1 MSEPAR
7 RPPATVRV
15 HGVVHRLES
24 WKEIAAYL
32 GHSVR
37 TVQRWEARA
46 GLPVYRLSGLGS
58 VHATPFELDAWCND
72 HRNRLEHDEPAAPAE
87 RRASTNMP
95 AVARGAL
102 AVAALGLVFGLVLGT
117 HSWRSASRLVD
128 PGVHEAYLKGR
139 LFLENPTE
147 EQTRKAI
154 DSFEQ
159 AVRDDPGHAP
169 AYAGLAR
176 AHLASANL
184 LVSTRDAIA
193 PARAAA
199 QKAMSLDASSAE
211 AYTAKGLLRAALD
224 WDPRAAE
231 RDLRQAVQIDP
242 TDARAHLYL
251 GIALILQGRNEEGI
265 TLMERSRQLD
275 PVSVKINA
283 RLGMIYAFLG
293 RRDEGLVQCRKAL
306 ELDKNSPEGHMCV
319 GFVLE
324 RGGAYAE
331 AACAYEKAGEL
342 GYRAAPH
349 AARVLAL
356 SGQVVEARRRLGS
369 LEEGH
374 RQGEAW
380 SPYDLAKVSHALG
393 DEEGAFMWLEVA
405 YDERDETLVALR
417 VEPEWDDLRSDPRF
431 VAIARKTGATP
442 ER

>member
-1 MSEPAR
+1 V
-7 RPPATVRV
+7 VR
-15 HGVVHRLES
+15 RLES

-32 GHSVR
+32 GRSVR

-46 GLPVYRLSGLGS
+46 GLPIYRLAGLGS
-58 VHATPFELDAWCND
+58 VHANGFELDAWWDD
-72 HRNRLEHDEPAAPAE
+72 HRTRLVHDESAAPSE
-87 RRASTNMP
+87 KRGWVSRP
-95 AVARGAL
+95 AVARGAV
-102 AVAALGLVFGLVLGT
+102 AVAALGLVLGLVLWT
-117 HSWRSASRLVD
+117 SSRRPASRPVD
-128 PGVHEAYLKGR
+128 PGVREAYLKGR

-159 AVRDDPGHAP
+159 AVRDDPAHAP

-184 LVSTRDAIA
+184 LVPTRDASA
-193 PARAAA
+193 PAQAAA
-199 QKAMSLDASSAE
+199 RKAISLDASSAE
-211 AYTAKGLLRAALD
+211 AYTAQGLLRAALD

-231 RDLRQAVQIDP
+231 LDLRHAVQIDP
-242 TDARAHLYL
+242 SDARAHLYL
-251 GIALILQGRNEEGI
+251 GIALILQRRNEEGI
-265 TLMERSRQLD
+265 TAVERARQLD
-275 PVSVKINA
+275 PVSLKINA

-293 RRDEGLVQCRKAL
+293 RREQGLAQCHKAL

-319 GFVLE
+319 GVVLE
-324 RGGAYAE
+324 RGGDYRE
-331 AACAYEKAGEL
+331 AALAYEKAGEL

-356 SGQVVEARRRLGS
+356 SGQVDEARRRLRA
-369 LEEGH
+369 LEEGR
-374 RQGEAW
+374 RQGQAW

-393 DEEGAFMWLEVA
+393 DEEAAFAWLEVA

-417 VEPEWDDLRSDPRF
+417 VEPEWDSLRSNPRF

-442 ER
+442 